1 MREKL
6 NRFMQGR
13 YGVDELN
20 KLILGLA
27 FIFMIISIV
36 SKTSIFN
43 YVCMLALIYA
53 YFRMF
58 SRNIPKRYSENQFYL
73 KYLNRVRGFF
83 NKEKRTLNQRKTHHI
98 YKCPSCKQ
106 KIRVPKGKG
115 KIAIRCSKCGTE
127 FYKRS

>member
-58 SRNIPKRYSENQFYL
+58 SRNIPKRYSENQFNL

>member
-73 KYLNRVRGFF
+73 KYLNRVRGVF